1 MHTLIRSSLTLF
13 VAAAAL
19 LWPPRMQAQQPQM
32 RERGLKV
39 GASSEDVAAG
49 KNVRLWGVLIGV
61 SRYKFGDQ
69 NVDGN
74 QIPNLKNAAD
84 DAQEIYK
91 FLRSPEGGGFR
102 DVNEGGN
109 LIMLTDEQA
118 TKANV
123 ERALNG
129 LMQANPDDYFVVY
142 IAAHG
147 VLAQQRRAG
156 SSQTEE
162 MPYFVLYDT
171 DPKDIPSSG
180 LRMGSFMQLVGK
192 VPARK
197 GMVLSDTCHSA
208 GVLLAGR
215 GLYATTRA
223 NSRYLE
229 EMKAVERGIGFLSAA
244 DQTESSYERDDLG
257 HGVFTHCILEGARGN
272 ADVDADGKVTFEELK
287 NYVRDEVPK
296 LTNNKQHP
304 QYTTTTILTNQIP
317 LSVVSYPEVGK
328 CGPQSPCGTLR
339 ISNPEVDGVTIA
351 IDDTTVGQLTSGS
364 QRTLRVPVG
373 VRQLSFTKGAL
384 KQKQAAEVAANRTT
398 TYEINAAFTQSEEE
412 TLYEPSAK
420 QKQVYLGEEKTPSKQ
435 AEETFQKGVDSFNK
449 QRFKEAIALFNEAI
463 QANGGAYAQAYTY
476 RGRAEQSLDLK
487 QDAIKSFEAAL
498 ATRPSDYQT
507 RTLLAEAKF
516 NAGRNTEEIVA
527 ELRSITRRYPIY
539 DFAYVVL
546 GDVLFA
552 RRDLIGAER
561 ALRKAIAINPKF
573 PPARMILANV
583 LMYKDPKAKF
593 VEQGN
598 LIPAEPL
605 KEAVTQA
612 EEAHRLF
619 NEIAKK
625 KVSVSKGVKHL
636 SISHLIFGGAR
647 YADDPAMAEVNYIL
661 GKAYT
666 RWVGL
671 DEEGKLTDAQRD
683 QYLDRAR
690 PYLQEALRLAG
701 SANDKLRQ
709 TLVLLTSADNHFL
722 KGDSDKAI
730 KDGEAA
736 LKLAESQPNVELTET
751 RFEAHT
757 ILFQAYASTQDFPK
771 AAAHLRKGLDL
782 YGARLSADERARL
795 NDMLRD
801 FEDRSKANRKK

>member
-1 MHTLIRSSLTLF
+1 MRQPIRFALF
-13 VAAAAL
+13 LSVVVTAL
-19 LWPPRMQAQQPQM
+19 VILPRAHAQQD
-32 RERGLKV
+32 RARALEVKV
-39 GASSEDVAAG
+39 GASKEELAAG
-49 KNVRLWGVLIGV
+49 KDVRLWGVLIGV

-91 FLRSPEGGGFR
+91 FLRSPEGGSFR
-102 DVNEGGN
+102 DVSEGGN
-109 LIMLTDEQA
+109 LIILTDEQA

-123 ERALNG
+123 ERALGG
-129 LMQANPDDYFVVY
+129 LMQARPDDYFVIY

-147 VLAQQRRAG
+147 VIAQTRGAG
-156 SSQTEE
+156 GGPTEE
-162 MPYFVLYDT
+162 VPYFVLYDT
-171 DPKDIPSSG
+171 DPKNIPATG
-180 LRMGSFMQLVGK
+180 LKMDAFKQLVAR
-192 VPARK
+192 VPAKK
-197 GMVLSDTCHSA
+197 GLVLSDTCHSA

-229 EMKAVERGIGFLSAA
+229 EMQTIPRGVGFLSAA

-257 HGVFTHCILEGARGN
+257 HGVFTHCFLEGVRGN
-272 ADVDADGKVTFEELK
+272 ADLDADGKVTFEELK

-304 QYTTTTILTNQIP
+304 QYNTTTLGANQIP
-317 LSVVSYPEVGK
+317 LSIVSYPEIAK
-328 CGPQSPCGTLR
+328 CGPESPCGTLR
-339 ISNPEVDGVTIA
+339 VTNPEVDGVMMA
-351 IDDTTVGQLTSGS
+351 IDDKPIGTINSGG

-373 VRQLSFTKGAL
+373 VRRLSFMKGAL
-384 KQKQAAEVAANRTT
+384 RQSQAAEVAPNRTT
-398 TYEINAAFTQSEEE
+398 TYEINAAFTQSDAESLVEGP
-412 TLYEPSAK
+412 TQ
-420 QKQVYLGEEKTPSKQ
+420 QKQIYLGEEKPPSKE
-435 AEETFQKGVDSFNK
+435 AESTFQKGVDSFNR
-449 QRFKEAIALFNEAI
+449 QRFKEAIGYFNDAI
-463 QANGGAYAQAYTY
+463 RINNGAYAQAFTY
-476 RGRAEQSLDLK
+476 RGRAEQSLGLK
-487 QDAIKSFEAAL
+487 EDAIKSFEAAL
-498 ATRPSDYQT
+498 AVRPSDYQT

-516 NAGRNTEEIVA
+516 NAGRNTEEVVA
-527 ELRSITRRYPIY
+527 ELRSIIKRYPLY

-552 RRDLIGAER
+552 RRDLVGAER

-605 KEAVTQA
+605 KEAVAQA
-612 EEAHRLF
+612 EEANRLF

-625 KVSVSKGVKHL
+625 KVSVMKGVKYL
-636 SISHLIFGGAR
+636 SISHIIFGGAR
-647 YADDPAMAEVNYIL
+647 YADEPALAESNYIL

-671 DEEGKLTDAQRD
+671 DEEGKLSDAERD
-683 QYLDRAR
+683 QYLNRAR
-690 PYLQEALRLAG
+690 PYLQEALRLAQSSG
-701 SANDKLRQ
+701 DKLRQ
-709 TLVLLTSADNHFL
+709 TLVLLTSADNYFL
-722 KGDSDKAI
+722 KGESEKAI

-736 LKLAESQPNVELTET
+736 LKLAESLPNVELTET
-751 RFEAHT
+751 KFEAHT

-782 YGARLSADERARL
+782 YGNRLSLDERARL
-795 NDMLRD
+795 TDMLRD

>member
-1 MHTLIRSSLTLF
+1 L
-13 VAAAAL
+13 
-19 LWPPRMQAQQPQM
+19 QA
-32 RERGLKV
+32 R
-39 GASSEDVAAG
+39 
-49 KNVRLWGVLIGV
+49 
-61 SRYKFGDQ
+61 
-69 NVDGN
+69 
-74 QIPNLKNAAD
+74 
-84 DAQEIYK
+84 
-91 FLRSPEGGGFR
+91 
-102 DVNEGGN
+102 
-109 LIMLTDEQA
+109 
-118 TKANV
+118 
-123 ERALNG
+123 
-129 LMQANPDDYFVVY
+129 PDDYFVIY

-147 VLAQQRRAG
+147 VIAQTRGAG
-156 SSQTEE
+156 GGPTEE
-162 MPYFVLYDT
+162 VPYFVLYDT
-171 DPKDIPSSG
+171 DPKDIAGTG
-180 LRMGSFMQLVGK
+180 LRMESYKQLVAK
-192 VPARK
+192 VPAKK
-197 GMVLSDTCHSA
+197 GLVLSDTCHSA

-229 EMKAVERGIGFLSAA
+229 EMQKFQGGVGFLSAA

-257 HGVFTHCILEGARGN
+257 HGVFTHCFLEGVRGN
-272 ADVDADGKVTFEELK
+272 ADTDADGKVTFEELK

-304 QYTTTTILTNQIP
+304 QYNTTTLGANQIP

-328 CGPQSPCGTLR
+328 CGAGSPCGTLR
-339 ISNPEVDGVTIA
+339 ITNPEVDGVTVA
-351 IDDTTVGQLTSGS
+351 IDNTPVGAISTGG
-364 QRTLRVPVG
+364 QRTIRVPVG
-373 VRQLSFTKGAL
+373 VRQLIVTKGAL
-384 KQKQAAEVAANRTT
+384 KQSQAAEIAPGRTT
-398 TYEINAAFTQSEEE
+398 TYEINAAFTQSDAESLVD
-412 TLYEPSAK
+412 TSAK
-420 QKQVYLGEEKTPSKQ
+420 QKQVYLTDERTPSKQ
-435 AEETFQKGVDSFNK
+435 AEETFQRGVDSFNK
-449 QRFKEAIALFNEAI
+449 QRFKEAIALFNDAI
-463 QANGGAYAQAYTY
+463 KLNGGAYSQAFTY
-476 RGRAEQSLDLK
+476 RGRAEQSLGLK
-487 QDAIKSFEAAL
+487 EDAINSFQAAL

-516 NAGRNTEEIVA
+516 NAGRNTEEIVT
-527 ELRSITRRYPIY
+527 ELRSIIKRYPIY

-552 RRDLIGAER
+552 RRDMVGAER
-561 ALRKAIAINPKF
+561 TLRKAIALNPKF

-625 KVSVSKGVKHL
+625 KVSVAKGVKHL

-647 YADDPAMAEVNYIL
+647 YADDPAMAEANYIL

-671 DEEGKLTDAQRD
+671 DEEGKLTDAQRE
-683 QYLDRAR
+683 QYLSRAR
-690 PYLQEALRLAG
+690 PHLQEALRLAQ
-701 SANDKLRQ
+701 SAGDKLRQ
-709 TLVLLTSADNHFL
+709 TLVLLTSADNYFL
-722 KGDSDKAI
+722 AGDSEKAI

-736 LKLAESQPNVELTET
+736 LKLAESLPNVELTET

-771 AAAHLRKGLDL
+771 AAAHLRRGLDL

-801 FEDRSKANRKK
+801 FEDRSRANRKK